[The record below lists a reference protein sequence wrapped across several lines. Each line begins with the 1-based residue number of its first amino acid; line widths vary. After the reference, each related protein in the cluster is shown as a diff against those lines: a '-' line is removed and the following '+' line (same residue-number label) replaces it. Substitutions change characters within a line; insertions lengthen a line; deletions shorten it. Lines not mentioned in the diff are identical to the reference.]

1 MIRTQNIDQIFC
13 LTKNDFEKWA
23 LDFYKHQQTHSSL
36 YQKYIATVRRDNQN
50 VFSILQIPFLPIRFF
65 KSHEI
70 ITSAVEKY
78 NVDSKPHV
86 FESSGTTGLHSSKHY
101 VIDSLL
107 YQKSAIR
114 SFESF
119 YGKVEDT
126 IFLALLPSY
135 LEKGNSSLVYMLHH
149 FMQTGGH
156 SLSRFYLQNQ
166 QELSIHLKDEKLSG
180 QKIILW
186 GVSYALLDFA
196 EKFPMKLQHVL
207 VMETGGMKGRR
218 KEMIREEVHEQLMN
232 AFHLSAIHAEYG
244 MTELLSQAYSK
255 GDGLFICPPWMKVLV
270 RDIND
275 PFQVTLQG
283 KGLLNIIDLAN
294 IHSCCFIA
302 TDDIGEVFADGSF
315 RVSGRLDNSDLRG
328 CSLMYEA

>member
-13 LTKNDFEKWA
+13 LTKNDFESKA
-23 LDFYKHQQTHSSL
+23 LEFYRHQAVHSSL
-36 YQKYIATVRRDNQN
+36 YQKFIATLKMDTREISSLCD
-50 VFSILQIPFLPIRFF
+50 IPFLPIRFF

-70 ITSAVEKY
+70 TCSSVEKY
-78 NVDSKPHV
+78 DGDSKSIV
-86 FESSGTTGLHSSKHY
+86 FESSGTTGLVSSKHF
-101 VIDSLL
+101 VIDTLL
-107 YQKSAIR
+107 YQKSAIN

-119 YGKVEDT
+119 YGRVEDT

-135 LEKGNSSLVYMLHH
+135 LERGNSSLVYMLHY
-149 FMQTGGH
+149 FMQRGGH
-156 SLSRFYLQNQ
+156 PWSRFYLHNQ
-166 QELSIHLKDEKLSG
+166 QELSTYLRDEKHSG

-196 EKFPMKLQHVL
+196 ETYPMKLQNTIVL
-207 VMETGGMKGRR
+207 ETGGMKGRR
-218 KEMIREEVHEQLMN
+218 KEMIREELQEQLMK
-232 AFHLSAIHAEYG
+232 AFEVSSIHAEYG

-255 GDGLFICPPWMKVLV
+255 GNGIFVCPPWMNVLV

-275 PFQVTLQG
+275 PFQVTMSG

-302 TDDIGEVFADGSF
+302 TDDIGEVYADGSF
-315 RVSGRLDNSDLRG
+315 RVTGRLDNSDLRG